1 MTRHGGELVPS
12 SFKRIEDFSLADLE
26 AIRLILRGG
35 SVIDWHRLNFESVD
49 AARDFV
55 RVLELDLHD
64 RADVQRIDAV
74 RASAVGYLRRNFEF
88 PIPKP
93 VEHADL
99 ESLLTLASSRGHR
112 QLCACTILKV
122 MHIIYHLEAREL
134 LFRVPISD
142 QEVFQLVEQKIY
154 RIIGGMLARGL
165 PILEFIGGRKNRD
178 SVYTKLLS
186 KQETIAA
193 QIYDKLRF
201 RLVTR
206 TRDAIFP
213 VLNYLTREVFP
224 FNYVI
229 PGEST
234 NTIFNFRSYC
244 ASEPHLSKLLPKFQL
259 SPDLEDEDELNVDNR
274 FSAPDYRVVHFV
286 VDLPV
291 RLPENVIRDW
301 PGVVREYGKVVFVQ
315 TEFQVIDR
323 ETEQANELGDASHQ
337 AYKDRQK
344 LAVIRRLKVGLEEKQ
359 QRRTLSA
366 LPPPPQLRP
375 ARPGRST
382 RPGSRK
388 KS

>member
-1 MTRHGGELVPS
+1 MNIHRTSIDPS
-12 SFKRIEDFSLADLE
+12 
-26 AIRLILRGG
+26 
-35 SVIDWHRLNFESVD
+35 
-49 AARDFV
+49 
-55 RVLELDLHD
+55 
-64 RADVQRIDAV
+64 VQA
-74 RASAVGYLRRNFEF
+74 
-88 PIPKP
+88 
-93 VEHADL
+93 
-99 ESLLTLASSRGHR
+99 
-112 QLCACTILKV
+112 Q
-122 MHIIYHLEAREL
+122 LEARL
-134 LFRVPISD
+134 GSR
-142 QEVFQLVEQKIY
+142 
-154 RIIGGMLARGL
+154 LA
-165 PILEFIGGRKNRD
+165 
-178 SVYTKLLS
+178 
-186 KQETIAA
+186 AA
-193 QIYDKLRF
+193 QV
-201 RLVTR
+201 VTR

-375 ARPGRST
+375 ARPGRSGAARARSGAQRVRAAGDHRLAVQAHRLVGSQRTGALRPIARLCRAT
-382 RPGSRK
+382 RPVRRAPAAG
-388 KS
+388 